1 MKKKIKLNLNNLKVN
16 SFVTSIDPKES
27 GDIKGGTQQS
37 CGQGCRTY
45 EIQACVETRDSPCRI
60 TMPVNVCEIMTL
72 NTNCTQTYYEGC

>member
-27 GDIKGGTQQS
+27 GDIKGGTQPS

-45 EIQACVETRDSPCRI
+45 EIRYCQVTRDQACPVTQPPNCQI
-60 TMPVNVCEIMTL
+60 FTMPNCSETL
-72 NTNCTQTYYEGC
+72 WVDCR